1 MYIVNSLRTDGF
13 GAQYQTII
21 FTLLFSELEKLN
33 FAYRPFTKM
42 EHNYDLDSY
51 FLEKK
56 EELINVINHYPN
68 YNTIPQSQIIN
79 FDLSLMYK
87 KVESNLD
94 YCLNT
99 KTFLDLQKYFFE
111 NKTLKSSDK
120 GKTVSLHIRRPN
132 IFDIGDYG
140 YTKDEYFYN
149 AINEIRKKYSDISK
163 IKIYSQGSE
172 KDFEGY
178 KDVELH
184 LNESIEKTF
193 TDLVLSD
200 ILIMSKGS
208 FSYCAGLLCKGDVY
222 YLPFWHNPK
231 KTWLQF

>member
-68 YNTIPQSQIIN
+68 YNTIPQSQIVN

-99 KTFLDLQKYFFE
+99 KTFLDLQK
-111 NKTLKSSDK
+111 
-120 GKTVSLHIRRPN
+120 
-132 IFDIGDYG
+132 
-140 YTKDEYFYN
+140 
-149 AINEIRKKYSDISK
+149 
-163 IKIYSQGSE
+163 
-172 KDFEGY
+172 
-178 KDVELH
+178 
-184 LNESIEKTF
+184 
-193 TDLVLSD
+193 
-200 ILIMSKGS
+200 
-208 FSYCAGLLCKGDVY
+208 
-222 YLPFWHNPK
+222 
-231 KTWLQF
+231 